1 MVVIFLGLVALCLTH
16 PCNDIDNAELV
27 LRNSM
32 DSRMTETS
40 EYNHQPMLQMAD
52 IPQYSL
58 IDSSSAIFENSAES
72 YNENINSVSAQPT
85 KSYADETV
93 TVYDLNSG
101 TRKTLNC
108 FDAVCQIVRNEVGAY
123 YKSGAKAGQ
132 TAYHKETIKAHAVAA
147 YTYLKYNMTRGAIP
161 SVGLNPDVPQA
172 VIDCVK
178 EVDGQAIFY
187 NNAYICAVYSAS
199 TGGTTLSGKNC
210 WGSNTPYLAS
220 VESKYDSL
228 GPQFSFVKVLSVGEV
243 KSLIE
248 RNTNIKLS
256 DNPANWFKIA
266 SVVDGNYVDSLVIYG
281 NSSCVVRGRERK
293 ITGTVFREQI
303 IGHSNL
309 RSPAFTIQY
318 KDGSFYFTSYGYGH
332 GVGLSSEGAEQYVI
346 HEGWDYIQILK
357 HYYTN
362 VTIL

>member
-1 MVVIFLGLVALCLTH
+1 MVVIFLSLAVLCFTQ
-16 PCNDIDNAELV
+16 PCNDIDSAELV
-27 LRNSM
+27 LKNSM
-32 DSRMTETS
+32 DARTTETS
-40 EYNHQPMLQMAD
+40 EYNHQPMLQKAEM
-52 IPQYSL
+52 PQYSL
-58 IDSSSAIFENSAES
+58 IDSSLAIFEELADSKKEDIVA
-72 YNENINSVSAQPT
+72 VSAQPT
-85 KSYADETV
+85 KSYSDETV

-147 YTYLKYNMTRGAIP
+147 YTYLKYNTTRGLVP
-161 SVGLNPDVPQA
+161 SVGLNSDVPQV
-172 VIDCVK
+172 VIDYVK

-210 WGSNTPYLAS
+210 WGTNTPYLAS
-220 VESKYDSL
+220 VESKYDSM
-228 GPQFSFVKVLSVGEV
+228 GPQFSYVKVLSANEV
-243 KSLIE
+243 KRIIE
-248 RNTNIKLS
+248 GNTNIRLS
-256 DNPANWFKIA
+256 DNPNNWFKIA
-266 SVVDGNYVDSLVIYG
+266 SVIDGNYVDSLIIDG
-281 NSSCVVRGRERK
+281 HSSCMINGRERK

-318 KDGSFYFTSYGYGH
+318 KDGNFHFTSYGYGH